1 LLSSLNVLHLALTPR
16 RDDTLLDPEMPFS
29 PILLSITDAR
39 EALGR
44 MRARKK
50 RPGGVLEDTSLG
62 LGCSMWGAL
71 GLIPSTR
78 KRKNKNRE
86 RRVQPVMETGKQ

>member
-39 EALGR
+39 EALGTNESKR
-44 MRARKK
+44 EETRWSPGRHQLGAR
-50 RPGGVLEDTSLG
+50 V
-62 LGCSMWGAL
+62 
-71 GLIPSTR
+71 
-78 KRKNKNRE
+78 
-86 RRVQPVMETGKQ
+86 